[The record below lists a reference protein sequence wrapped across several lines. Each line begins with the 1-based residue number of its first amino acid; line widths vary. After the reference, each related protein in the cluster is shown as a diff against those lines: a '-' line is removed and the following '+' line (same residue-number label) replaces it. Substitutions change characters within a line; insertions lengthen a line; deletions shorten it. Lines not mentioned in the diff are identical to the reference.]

1 MLWTSAPQGNLYK
14 IDKQAFSITDQN
26 SSPVEYD
33 NLAGVIGMNG
43 VDYRFILGPIFV
55 RNTFEP
61 QKGVYEYITTAA
73 EFNENMVTSPFH
85 LDNGDTLILGAQGS
99 YVYANEEGAFS
110 TIRYDVNLVRKSNN
124 SVERLLFSDTVH
136 AEDSVESVYLRGYV
150 INNLSS
156 ADSFYVQTVV
166 NEEDLNN
173 GDYTLNG
180 VYMGEEKG
188 GDAAGYKTMVFFD
201 GFWTQ

>member
-1 MLWTSAPQGNLYK
+1 
-14 IDKQAFSITDQN
+14 
-26 SSPVEYD
+26 
-33 NLAGVIGMNG
+33 
-43 VDYRFILGPIFV
+43 
-55 RNTFEP
+55 
-61 QKGVYEYITTAA
+61 
-73 EFNENMVTSPFH
+73 MVTSPFY
-85 LDNGDTLILGAQGS
+85 LSNGDTLILGAQGS

-110 TIRYDVNLVRKSNN
+110 TIRYDVNLVRKSDN

-180 VYMGEEKG
+180 VYMGEEEG

-201 GFWTQ
+201 EIWTW